1 MYQVSPLFFSDL
13 TNPLEAIYQCINAF
27 ILPTISLDDEYIV
40 IVFEIMSEEL
50 ILYYGGN
57 YLVQQ
62 WAKKQKIF

>member
-1 MYQVSPLFFSDL
+1 MIHD
-13 TNPLEAIYQCINAF
+13 LEAIYQCINAY

-57 YLVQQ
+57 YLV
-62 WAKKQKIF
+62 